1 MSGLTRHQ
9 MSASLLSA
17 LRQEGLGA
25 RDHFEGRQEPLSWYF
40 RVVALDQSELD
51 ILESGAVEG
60 LDVPTALVE
69 LAIDEMALAL
79 ANIGVEG
86 LATYLASD
94 PETASEAG
102 GMVAPET
109 LFLDP
114 AVLLGFLNVDIAP
127 PPAWLEARE
136 SDPATNERLANRL
149 AELAREVG
157 EEANSVEVHIEGALD
172 PKTGWTGPQDS
183 VRPAGV
189 FVHFGFEIPLTGTG
203 ERELAH
209 IFADGSAVAAS
220 ALERIRSVF
229 RGV

>member
-1 MSGLTRHQ
+1 

-69 LAIDEMALAL
+69 LAIDELALAL

-86 LATYLASD
+86 LATYLAND
-94 PETASEAG
+94 PEATSATRG
-102 GMVAPET
+102 LVAPEN

-127 PPAWLEARE
+127 PPAWLEERE
-136 SDPATNERLANRL
+136 SDPATNEELATRL
-149 AELAREVG
+149 AELAREIG
-157 EEANSVEVHIEGALD
+157 EQANSVEVHIEGALD
-172 PKTGWTGPQDS
+172 PEAGWTGPQDS

-203 ERELAH
+203 ERELGH
-209 IFADGSAVAAS
+209 IFADGSAVAGS

-229 RGV
+229 RAD